1 MSWLYKTQVIKDISQ
16 FPKDT
21 YGFVYRVI
29 HMLSGKSYI
38 GRKNLYHT
46 RKQKLTK
53 KEIALLTG
61 PGRKPTHKRVE
72 KESDWLNYYG
82 SNKTVMG
89 MIKED
94 KGGEFEK
101 YILKLAPNKK
111 LLTYYETKYLF
122 VYDVLER
129 PDEYYNDNILGKF
142 YTKDLENL

>member
-1 MSWLYKTQVIKDISQ
+1 MSWLYKTQTIKNISQ
-16 FPKDT
+16 FPKET
-21 YGFVYRVI
+21 YGFVYRVVHLI
-29 HMLSGKSYI
+29 SGKTYI

-89 MIKED
+89 MIKEGKSD
-94 KGGEFEK
+94 EFEK
-101 YILKLAPNKK
+101 YILQLAPNKK

-122 VYDVLER
+122 VYGVLEK

-142 YTKDLENL
+142 YTKDLENA